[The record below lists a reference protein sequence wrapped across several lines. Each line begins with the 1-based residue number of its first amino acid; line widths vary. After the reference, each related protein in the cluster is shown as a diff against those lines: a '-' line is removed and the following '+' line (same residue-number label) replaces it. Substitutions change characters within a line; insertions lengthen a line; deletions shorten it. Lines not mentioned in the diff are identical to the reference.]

1 MHKSLPYYIPG
12 IDGLRAIAVLAVL
25 VYHADYLPWLPGGFT
40 GVDMFFVISGF
51 VISQS
56 LSERTSTSFGDYVLT
71 FYRRRLLRL
80 LPALLVVLVVSFLLS
95 AMLLPQVWLSEQNNR
110 TGMAAFLGLSN
121 LVLAF
126 NSDTY
131 FSPSVDLN
139 PYLHT
144 WSLGVEEQFYL
155 LFPGIW
161 YLWLRH
167 RQRVPA
173 LWALLPVLAMA
184 SLAVST
190 VQSGRD
196 PLAAF
201 YLLPSRFWE
210 LAAGALLYQLL
221 RCRPLQARSSGVAA
235 LVMLAGVGLLLA
247 GFLFADTTRFPL
259 PWALATVSGT
269 LMMITA
275 LVLPRTG
282 ALPLL
287 HRLLQSRPARYLG
300 RLSYSLYLWHWPV
313 AVFIRWTVGFELLAV
328 QLAYPLVVLALAAAS
343 YHWIES
349 PIRAG
354 RGVLQMRTWAT
365 ASAAVATVAMAML
378 GARWVSENPDRM
390 SLSRTADTYT
400 WMAYRHAPP
409 ASAQPIHAPHLQGRQ
424 LFVLGDSHTAAYRT
438 LLRQVSV
445 QLGVTVIEH
454 ERGGCGVVRLIGADP
469 AECAEDRESAL
480 RAIEAAA
487 KPGDMV
493 LLASLRMPELA
504 GRHWASDPAATW
516 ATVFA
521 EVDQG
526 DRPAAMASAHAVLAR
541 LQAAGMQVVIDAPKP
556 VFKAPANRCSDAF
569 NQSNPICAPG
579 LTVPRAQLQA
589 LRAGQML
596 QLAELQ
602 QDFPML
608 TVWDPF
614 PLLCPGATCS
624 AFDDEG
630 LPLFFDA
637 DHLSGHGNRV
647 LASDFIETLLRVW
660 ARESADADDSPIA
673 RRDGDMTYS
682 PLPN

>member
-1 MHKSLPYYIPG
+1 MHKPASGYIPG

-25 VYHADYLPWLPGGFT
+25 IYHADYLSLLPGGFT

-56 LSERTSTSFGDYVLT
+56 LSERSSSGFADYLLG

-80 LPALLVVLVVSFLLS
+80 LPALVVVLAVSFLLS

-121 LVLAF
+121 FVLAF
-126 NSDTY
+126 NTDTY

-155 LFPGIW
+155 LFPAIW

-173 LWALLPVLAMA
+173 LWALLPVLALA
-184 SLAVST
+184 SLAVSA
-190 VQSGRD
+190 VQTGRN

-221 RCRPLQARSSGVAA
+221 RRKPLQARSSGV
-235 LVMLAGVGLLLA
+235 LGLLMLAGLGLLLA
-247 GFLFADTTRFPL
+247 GFLQADAKHFPL
-259 PWALATVSGT
+259 PWALATVAGT
-269 LMMITA
+269 LLMLTA
-275 LVLPRTG
+275 LVLPGTG
-282 ALPLL
+282 APTLL
-287 HRLLQSRPARYLG
+287 HRLLQTPVASYLG
-300 RLSYSLYLWHWPV
+300 KLSYSLYLWHWPV
-313 AVFIRWTVGFELLAV
+313 AVFIRWTCGFELLAV
-328 QLAYPLVVLALAAAS
+328 QLAYPVVVLALAAAS
-343 YHWIES
+343 YHWIET

-354 RGVLQMRTWAT
+354 RSRLQQRTWVTAT
-365 ASAAVATVAMAML
+365 AALATLTVALL
-378 GARWVSENPDRM
+378 GARWVSENPDRV

-409 ASAQPIHAPHLQGRQ
+409 AHVQPITAPQLENRQ

-445 QLGVTVIEH
+445 QLGVDVIEH
-454 ERGGCGVVRLIGADP
+454 EHGGCGVVRLIGADP
-469 AECAEDRESAL
+469 PDCADSREAAL
-480 RAIEAAA
+480 QAIEAAA
-487 KPGDMV
+487 KPGDIV

-504 GRHWASDPAATW
+504 GRDW
-516 ATVFA
+516 ATDPTAAWAEVFA
-521 EVDQG
+521 ELDAG
-526 DRPAAMASAHAVLAR
+526 HHAAALVSAHAVLAR
-541 LQAAGMQVVIDAPKP
+541 LQAAGLQVVIDAPKP
-556 VFKAPANRCSDAF
+556 LFKASANRCSDWF
-569 NQSNPICAPG
+569 NRINPVCAPG
-579 LTVPRAQLQA
+579 LEVSRAQLQA
-589 LRAGQML
+589 LRADQL
-596 QLAELQ
+596 QLLQ
-602 QDFPML
+602 QLQGQFAHL

-624 AFDDEG
+624 AFDADG
-630 LPLFFDA
+630 LPLYFDA

-647 LASDFIETLLRVW
+647 LADDFVQVLLRVW
-660 ARESADADDSPIA
+660 GVQADAGLAPDAALDRKRI
-673 RRDGDMTYS
+673 
-682 PLPN
+682 

>member
-1 MHKSLPYYIPG
+1 MHMLKPAHGYIPG

-56 LSERTSTSFGDYVLT
+56 LSERTTTGFSDYLLT
-71 FYRRRLLRL
+71 FYRRRVLRL
-80 LPALLVVLVVSFLLS
+80 LPALVVVLVVSFLLS

-121 LVLAF
+121 FVLAF

-155 LFPGIW
+155 LFPGVW

-167 RQRVPA
+167 RERVPA
-173 LWALLPVLAMA
+173 LWALLPVLVLA
-184 SLAVST
+184 SLAIST
-190 VQSGRD
+190 LQTGRD

-221 RCRPLQARSSGVAA
+221 RRGPLRACSGGVLA
-235 LVMLAGVGLLLA
+235 LLMLAGLSLLIA
-247 GFLFADTTRFPL
+247 GFLQADASQFPM
-259 PWALATVSGT
+259 PWALATVAGT
-269 LMMITA
+269 LLMITA
-275 LVLPRTG
+275 LVLPHTG
-282 ALPLL
+282 AVPIP
-287 HRLLQSRPARYLG
+287 HRLLQSQPARYVG

-313 AVFIRWTVGFELLAV
+313 AVFIRWTVGFELLTV

-354 RGVLQMRTWAT
+354 RGVLQMRNWVT
-365 ASAAVATVAMAML
+365 ASAAVATVAVAMM
-378 GARWVSENPDRM
+378 GARWVSENPDRV
-390 SLSRTADTYT
+390 SLSRTADTYN

-409 ASAQPIHAPHLQGRQ
+409 ASAKPIHAPQLQGRQ

-438 LLRQVSV
+438 LLKQVSV

-454 ERGGCGVVRLIGADP
+454 EHGGCGVVRLIDADP
-469 AECAEDRESAL
+469 PECADSREAAL
-480 RAIEAAA
+480 RAIEATA

-493 LLASLRMPELA
+493 FLASLRMPELA
-504 GRHWASDPAATW
+504 GRDWAADPDATW
-516 ATVFA
+516 AAVFA
-521 EVDQG
+521 ELDK
-526 DRPAAMASAHAVLAR
+526 DRQAAAMASAHAVLTR
-541 LQAAGMQVVIDAPKP
+541 LQAAGLQVVIDAPKP
-556 VFKAPANRCSDAF
+556 VFKAPANRCSDWF
-569 NQSNPICAPG
+569 NRLNPICAPG
-579 LTVPRAQLQA
+579 LNVPRAQLQA
-589 LRAGQML
+589 LRAGQL
-596 QLAELQ
+596 SQLAQLQ
-602 QDFPML
+602 REYPML

-614 PLLCPGATCS
+614 FLLCPGETCS
-624 AFDDEG
+624 AIDAEG
-630 LPLFFDA
+630 LPLYFDA

-647 LASDFIETLLRVW
+647 LAGDFIEMLLRVW
-660 ARESADADDSPIA
+660 GRDATERDVSAPPRPRTPGRE
-673 RRDGDMTYS
+673 
-682 PLPN
+682 

>member
-1 MHKSLPYYIPG
+1 MRKPNPGYIPG

-25 VYHADYLPWLPGGFT
+25 IYHADYLPWLPGGFT
-40 GVDMFFVISGF
+40 GVDMFFVISGY

-56 LSERTSTSFGDYVLT
+56 LSERTATGFGDYVLT

-80 LPALLVVLVVSFLLS
+80 LPALLVVLMVSFLLS

-121 LVLAF
+121 FVLAF
-126 NSDTY
+126 NSETY
-131 FSPSVDLN
+131 FSPSVELN

-173 LWALLPVLAMA
+173 LWGLLPVLAIA
-184 SLAVST
+184 SLTVSAL
-190 VQSGRD
+190 QSGRD

-221 RCRPLQARSSGVAA
+221 QCWPLQTRASGVAA
-235 LVMLAGVGLLLA
+235 LVMLAGLGLLLA

-282 ALPLL
+282 AQPLL

-313 AVFIRWTVGFELLAV
+313 AVFIRWTVGFELLTV
-328 QLAYPLVVLALAAAS
+328 QLAYPLVVLAMAAAS

-354 RGVLQMRTWAT
+354 RGVLQTRTWVT
-365 ASAAVATVAMAML
+365 ASAAVATVAVATM
-378 GARWVSENPDRM
+378 GARWVSENPDRV
-390 SLSRTADTYT
+390 SLSRTADTYN

-409 ASAQPIHAPHLQGRQ
+409 TSAKPIHAPHLQGRQ

-445 QLGVTVIEH
+445 QLGITVIEH
-454 ERGGCGVVRLIGADP
+454 ERGGCGVVRLIDADP
-469 AECAEDRESAL
+469 PECADSKEAAL
-480 RAIEAAA
+480 QAIEAAA

-493 LLASLRMPELA
+493 LLASLRMPELS
-504 GRHWASDPAATW
+504 GRDWTSDPAANW
-516 ATVFA
+516 AAVFA
-521 EVDQG
+521 EVD
-526 DRPAAMASAHAVLAR
+526 DDHRAAALASAHAVLAR
-541 LQAAGMQVVIDAPKP
+541 LQAAGLQVVIDAPKP
-556 VFKAPANRCSDAF
+556 VFMAPANRCSDWF
-569 NQSNPICAPG
+569 NRINPICAPG
-579 LTVPRAQLQA
+579 LSVPRTQLQA
-589 LRAGQML
+589 LRAGQL
-596 QLAELQ
+596 VQLAQLQ
-602 QDFPML
+602 QQYPML

-614 PLLCPGATCS
+614 PLLCPGPTCS
-624 AFDDEG
+624 VFDADG
-630 LPLFFDA
+630 LPLYFDA

-647 LASDFIETLLRVW
+647 LAGDFIQMLLQVW
-660 ARESADADDSPIA
+660 APDATEPGAPAPPRPRTPGRE
-673 RRDGDMTYS
+673 
-682 PLPN
+682 

>member
-1 MHKSLPYYIPG
+1 MLKPTPAYIPG

-56 LSERTSTSFGDYVLT
+56 LSERTATGFGDYLLT

-131 FSPSVDLN
+131 FSPSVELN

-173 LWALLPVLAMA
+173 LWALLPVLAIA

-190 VQSGRD
+190 VQSGRE

-221 RCRPLQARSSGVAA
+221 RYRPLRARSSGALSMLMVAG
-235 LVMLAGVGLLLA
+235 LGLLVA
-247 GFLFADTTRFPL
+247 GFLRADTAHFPL
-259 PWALATVSGT
+259 PWALATVAGT
-269 LMMITA
+269 LLMITA
-275 LVLPRTG
+275 LVLPRTDP
-282 ALPLL
+282 LPLP
-287 HRLLQSRPARYLG
+287 HRLLQSRPARYAG

-313 AVFIRWTVGFELLAV
+313 AVFIRWTCGFELLVV
-328 QLAYPLVVLALAAAS
+328 QLAYPLVVLALAAVS
-343 YHWIES
+343 YHGIES

-354 RGVLQMRTWAT
+354 RSVLQRRTWVT
-365 ASAAVATVAMAML
+365 ASAAVATVTLAML
-378 GARWVSENPDRM
+378 VARWISENPDRV
-390 SLSRTADTYT
+390 SLSRTADTYS
-400 WMAYRHAPP
+400 WMAYRHTPP
-409 ASAQPIHAPHLQGRQ
+409 ASAQPIPAPQLQGRQ

-454 ERGGCGVVRLIGADP
+454 EHGGCGVVRLIDADP
-469 AECAEDRESAL
+469 PECADSKEAAL
-480 RAIEAAA
+480 QAIEAAA

-493 LLASLRMPELA
+493 LLASLRMPELS
-504 GRHWASDPAATW
+504 GRDWTSDPAANW
-516 ATVFA
+516 AAVFA
-521 EVDQG
+521 EVD
-526 DRPAAMASAHAVLAR
+526 DDHLAAALASAHAVLAR
-541 LQAAGMQVVIDAPKP
+541 LQAAGLQVVIDAPKP
-556 VFKAPANRCSDAF
+556 VFMAPANRCSDWF
-569 NQSNPICAPG
+569 NRINPICAPG
-579 LTVPRAQLQA
+579 LSVPRAQLQA
-589 LRAGQML
+589 LRAGQL
-596 QLAELQ
+596 VQLAQLQ
-602 QDFPML
+602 QQYPML

-614 PLLCPGATCS
+614 PLLCPGPTCS
-624 AFDDEG
+624 VFDAEG
-630 LPLFFDA
+630 LPLYFDA

-647 LASDFIETLLRVW
+647 LAGDFIQMLLQVW
-660 ARESADADDSPIA
+660 APDATEPGAPAPPRPRTPGRE
-673 RRDGDMTYS
+673 
-682 PLPN
+682 

>member
-1 MHKSLPYYIPG
+1 MLKPTPTYLPG

-25 VYHADYLPWLPGGFT
+25 IYHADYLPWLPGGFT

-56 LSERTSTSFGDYVLT
+56 LTERTTTGFADYLLT
-71 FYRRRLLRL
+71 FYRRRVLRL
-80 LPALLVVLVVSFLLS
+80 LPALLVVLAVTFLLS

-121 LVLAF
+121 FVLAF

-155 LFPGIW
+155 LFPCIW

-173 LWALLPVLAMA
+173 MWLLLPVLTIS
-184 SLAVST
+184 SLVISALQT
-190 VQSGRD
+190 GRD

-221 RCRPLQARSSGVAA
+221 RCRPLPTVSSGA
-235 LVMLAGVGLLLA
+235 LSVLMIAGLGLLLA
-247 GFLFADTTRFPL
+247 GFLRADTAHFPL
-259 PWALATVSGT
+259 PWALATVAGT
-269 LMMITA
+269 LLMITA
-275 LVLPRTG
+275 LVLHRAG
-282 ALPLL
+282 SLPLP
-287 HRLLQSRPARYLG
+287 HRLLQSSPARYLG

-313 AVFIRWTVGFELLAV
+313 AVLIRWTCGFELLAV
-328 QLAYPLVVLALAAAS
+328 QLAYPLVVLTLAAAS
-343 YHWIES
+343 HRWIEN

-354 RGVLQMRTWAT
+354 RSPLQLRSWVTAGVAVTT
-365 ASAAVATVAMAML
+365 VAVAMM
-378 GARWVSENPDRM
+378 GARWVSENPDRV
-390 SLSRTADTYT
+390 SLSRTADTYN

-445 QLGVTVIEH
+445 QLGVNVIEH
-454 ERGGCGVVRLIGADP
+454 ERGGCGVVRLIDADP
-469 AECAEDRESAL
+469 PECAESRETAL
-480 RAIEAAA
+480 KAIEATAR
-487 KPGDMV
+487 PGDMV
-493 LLASLRMPELA
+493 LLASLRMPELS
-504 GRHWASDPAATW
+504 GRDWSSDPAQTW
-516 ATVFA
+516 AAVFA
-521 EVDQG
+521 TLDPPK
-526 DRPAAMASAHAVLAR
+526 RAAAMASAHAVLAR
-541 LQAAGMQVVIDAPKP
+541 LQKAGLQVVIDAPKP
-556 VFKAPANRCSDAF
+556 ILMAPANRCSDWF
-569 NQSNPICAPG
+569 NRMNPICAPG
-579 LTVPRAQLQA
+579 LSVPRTQLQA
-589 LRAGQML
+589 LRTG
-596 QLAELQ
+596 QLAQLTELR
-602 QDFPML
+602 QDYPML

-614 PLLCPGATCS
+614 PLLCPGETCS
-624 AFDDEG
+624 AFDAEG
-630 LPLFFDA
+630 LPLYFDA

-647 LASDFIETLLRVW
+647 LAGDFIQLLLRVW
-660 ARESADADDSPIA
+660 APTEPE
-673 RRDGDMTYS
+673 
-682 PLPN
+682 

>member
-1 MHKSLPYYIPG
+1 MLKPTPGYIPG

-56 LSERTSTSFGDYVLT
+56 LSERTTAGFTDFLLT
-71 FYRRRLLRL
+71 FYRRRVLRL
-80 LPALLVVLVVSFLLS
+80 LPALLLVLVVSFVVS

-121 LVLAF
+121 VVLAF

-167 RQRVPA
+167 RARVPA
-173 LWALLPVLAMA
+173 LWTLLPLLGLA
-184 SLAVST
+184 SLMISAL
-190 VQSGRD
+190 QSARD

-221 RCRPLQARSSGVAA
+221 RCRPQQSLPSGATVVLMMAGSS
-235 LVMLAGVGLLLA
+235 LLLV
-247 GFLFADTTRFPL
+247 GFLYAETTQFPL
-259 PWALATVSGT
+259 PWALATVAGT
-269 LMMITA
+269 LLMITA
-275 LVLPRTG
+275 LVLPRSG
-282 ALPLL
+282 GVPLP
-287 HRLLQSRPARYLG
+287 HRLLQSRPVRYVG

-313 AVFIRWTVGFELLAV
+313 AVFIRWTCGFELLAV

-343 YHWIES
+343 YHWIEV

-354 RGVLQMRTWAT
+354 RGALQQRTWVT
-365 ASAAVATVAMAML
+365 AAAALATVVVAML
-378 GARWVSENPDRM
+378 GARWVSENAERV
-390 SLSRTADTYT
+390 SISRTADTYT

-409 ASAQPIHAPHLQGRQ
+409 ASALPIDAPHLQGRQ

-454 ERGGCGVVRLIGADP
+454 EHGGCGVVRLIGADP
-469 AECAEDRESAL
+469 AECADRREAAL
-480 RAIEAAA
+480 REIEAAA

-504 GRHWASDPAATW
+504 GRDWASDPAATW
-516 ATVFA
+516 AAVFA
-521 EVDQG
+521 ELDPGHQA
-526 DRPAAMASAHAVLAR
+526 AAMASAHAVLPR
-541 LQAAGMQVVIDAPKP
+541 LQAAGLQVVIDAPKP
-556 VFKAPANRCSDAF
+556 LFKAPANRCSDSF
-569 NQSNPICAPG
+569 NRSNPICAPG
-579 LTVPRAQLQA
+579 LSVPSAQLQA
-589 LRAGQML
+589 LRAGQMV
-596 QLAELQ
+596 QLAQLQ
-602 QDFPML
+602 AHYPML
-608 TVWDPF
+608 TIWDPF

-624 AFDDEG
+624 AFDEKG
-630 LPLFFDA
+630 LPLYFDA

-647 LASDFIETLLRVW
+647 LADDFIELLLQVW
-660 ARESADADDSPIA
+660 ARDA
-673 RRDGDMTYS
+673 RKGDAYDPPTH
-682 PLPN
+682 

>member
-1 MHKSLPYYIPG
+1 MLKPASGYLPG

-56 LSERTSTSFGDYVLT
+56 LSERNITGFSDYLLT

-80 LPALLVVLVVSFLLS
+80 LPALLVVLAVSFMLS

-121 LVLAF
+121 FVLAF
-126 NSDTY
+126 NTDTY

-173 LWALLPVLAMA
+173 LWALLPGLALA

-221 RCRPLQARSSGVAA
+221 RRQPLQARTSGTLTV
-235 LVMLAGVGLLLA
+235 LMLAGLGLLLA
-247 GFLFADTTRFPL
+247 GFLRADAAHFPM
-259 PWALATVSGT
+259 PWALATVAGT
-269 LMMITA
+269 LLLITA
-275 LVLPRTG
+275 LVVPGTG
-282 ALPLL
+282 APPLL
-287 HRLLQSRPARYLG
+287 HRLLQGRVAGYLG

-328 QLAYPLVVLALAAAS
+328 QLVYPLLVLGLAAAS
-343 YHWIES
+343 YHCIET

-354 RGVLQMRTWAT
+354 RSVLQRRTWVTAT
-365 ASAAVATVAMAML
+365 AAVAALAVAMP
-378 GARWVSENPDRM
+378 GARWVSENPDRL

-409 ASAQPIHAPHLQGRQ
+409 PSVQPISAPQLQGRQ
-424 LFVLGDSHTAAYRT
+424 LFALGDSHTAAYRT
-438 LLRQVSV
+438 LLKQVQV
-445 QLGVTVIEH
+445 QLGVEVTEYEH
-454 ERGGCGVVRLIGADP
+454 GGCGVVRLIGADP
-469 AECAEDRESAL
+469 PECADSREAAL

-487 KPGDMV
+487 RPGDIV

-504 GRHWASDPAATW
+504 GRDWSGDRTATW
-516 ATVFA
+516 AAVFA
-521 EVDQG
+521 EL
-526 DRPAAMASAHAVLAR
+526 DRGHHDAAMNSAHAVLRR
-541 LQAAGMQVVIDAPKP
+541 LQAAGLQVVIDAPKP
-556 VFKAPANRCSDAF
+556 LFRASANRCSDWF
-569 NQSNPICAPG
+569 NRINPVCAPG
-579 LTVPRAQLQA
+579 LEVPRAQLLA
-589 LRAGQML
+589 LRADQLEQLRQL
-596 QLAELQ
+596 QDHYPQ
-602 QDFPML
+602 L

-624 AFDDEG
+624 AFDADG
-630 LPLFFDA
+630 LPLYFDA

-647 LASDFIETLLRVW
+647 LAGDFIQLLLRVW
-660 ARESADADDSPIA
+660 GVPAGADGTAAP
-673 RRDGDMTYS
+673 
-682 PLPN
+682 

>member
-1 MHKSLPYYIPG
+1 MLKPASGYIPG

-25 VYHADYLPWLPGGFT
+25 VYHADYLSLLPGGFT

-56 LSERTSTSFGDYVLT
+56 LSERNSTGFADYLFG

-80 LPALLVVLVVSFLLS
+80 LPALLVVVAVSFVLS

-110 TGMAAFLGLSN
+110 TGLAAFLGLSN
-121 LVLAF
+121 FVLAF
-126 NSDTY
+126 NTDTY
-131 FSPSVDLN
+131 FSPSVELN

-167 RQRVPA
+167 RQRIPA
-173 LWALLPVLAMA
+173 LWALLPVLALA
-184 SLAVST
+184 SLATSA
-190 VQSGRD
+190 VQSAHD

-221 RCRPLQARSSGVAA
+221 RRRPLQARTGGTLTV
-235 LVMLAGVGLLLA
+235 LMLAGLGLLLA
-247 GFLFADTTRFPL
+247 GFLRADAARFPM
-259 PWALATVSGT
+259 PWALATVTGT
-269 LMMITA
+269 LLMITA
-275 LVLPRTG
+275 LVLPGTG
-282 ALPLL
+282 SPPLL
-287 HRLLQSRPARYLG
+287 HVLLHTRVAGYLG

-328 QLAYPLVVLALAAAS
+328 QLAYPLLVLGLAAAS
-343 YHWIES
+343 YHCIET
-349 PIRAG
+349 PIRTG
-354 RGVLQMRTWAT
+354 RSVLQRRSWVTAT
-365 ASAAVATVAMAML
+365 AAVAVLAVAMP
-378 GARWVSENPDRM
+378 GARWISENPDQL

-409 ASAQPIHAPHLQGRQ
+409 SSAQPINAPQLQGRQ
-424 LFVLGDSHTAAYRT
+424 LFALGDSHTAAYRT
-438 LLRQVSV
+438 MLRQVQV
-445 QLGVTVIEH
+445 QLGVEVIEYEH
-454 ERGGCGVVRLIGADP
+454 GGCGVVRLIGADP
-469 AECAEDRESAL
+469 PDCADRRETAL

-504 GRHWASDPAATW
+504 GRDWSGDSAATW
-516 ATVFA
+516 AAVFA
-521 EVDQG
+521 EL
-526 DRPAAMASAHAVLAR
+526 DRGHHDAAMNSAHAVLRR
-541 LQAAGMQVVIDAPKP
+541 LQAAGLQVVIDAPKP
-556 VFKAPANRCSDAF
+556 LFKASANRCSDWF
-569 NQSNPICAPG
+569 NRINPVCAPG
-579 LTVPRAQLQA
+579 LEVSRAQLLA
-589 LRAGQML
+589 LRADQ
-596 QLAELQ
+596 LQ
-602 QDFPML
+602 QLQQLQDHYPQL

-624 AFDDEG
+624 AFDADG
-630 LPLFFDA
+630 LPLYFDA

-647 LASDFIETLLRVW
+647 LAADFIQMLLRVW
-660 ARESADADDSPIA
+660 GVPLGADGRE
-673 RRDGDMTYS
+673 TQ
-682 PLPN
+682 